1 MTRINDDRLLNFG
14 FGLTGVRRATD
25 VPRLPDEG
33 MAPAQDTR
41 PVVHLDALFDRPGIE
56 DALDSASAPEIGNPN
71 VLEPS
76 VFTAAL
82 DDARGMMLDL
92 AANRS
97 GPDGAVFAEALAVLE
112 DAQADRSIL
121 DTARRALMRG

>member
-33 MAPAQDTR
+33 AVPAQDTR
-41 PVVHLDALFDRPGIE
+41 PVLQLDALFDRPGLE
-56 DALDSASAPEIGNPN
+56 DALDAASAPELTDPG

-76 VFTAAL
+76 AFVAAL
-82 DDARGMMLDL
+82 SDARGMMLNL
-92 AANRS
+92 AASRS
-97 GPDGAVFAEALAVLE
+97 GADGAVFAEALAVLE
-112 DAQADRSIL
+112 DAQADRAIL